1 MTTNLGAAD
10 LSTKS
15 QVLLLCLNFPGLF
28 RQPLFVQDK
37 LICLVQ
43 LADIILSLPL
53 DFETGRAARAQE
65 ARRTFS
71 STAWSKSVAP
81 T

>member
-28 RQPLFVQDK
+28 QQPLLVQDK

-43 LADIILSLPL
+43 LADIIY
-53 DFETGRAARAQE
+53 FR
-65 ARRTFS
+65 F
-71 STAWSKSVAP
+71 
-81 T
+81 